1 MDPTRL
7 WAEVELA
14 VEFYDVDSMQVVWH
28 GNYLKYMERARCAL
42 LDKIGYN
49 YREMIASGYAW
60 PVVDV
65 RLKYIKPLVFG
76 QRVRV
81 RATLVD
87 YENRLKI
94 GYLIYD
100 PLAEGRIFEGHSVQM
115 AVEVRTRESCLATP
129 QAALERIERAL
140 RGLGGE

>member
-7 WAEVELA
+7 CAEVDVT
-14 VEFYDVDSMQVVWH
+14 VEFFDVDSMQVVWH
-28 GNYLKYMERARCAL
+28 GNYIKYMERARCAL
-42 LDKIGYN
+42 LDKIGYG
-49 YREMIASGYAW
+49 YRQMVASGYAW

-76 QRVRV
+76 QNVRV

-94 GYLIYD
+94 AYLIRD
-100 PLAEGRIFEGHSVQM
+100 PQGEGKIFEGSSVQM
-115 AVEVRTRESCLATP
+115 AVDAVTGETCFSTPKSTVEHIESLLQRMESA
-129 QAALERIERAL
+129 
-140 RGLGGE
+140 

>member
-7 WAEVELA
+7 WAEVDIT
-14 VEFYDVDSMQVVWH
+14 VEFFDVDSMQVVWH
-28 GNYLKYMERARCAL
+28 GNYLKFMERTRCAL

-65 RLKYIKPLVFG
+65 RLKYIRPLVFG
-76 QRVRV
+76 QSVRV
-81 RATLVD
+81 RATIVD

-94 GYLIYD
+94 AYLIYD
-100 PLAEGRIFEGHSVQM
+100 PLEEGKIFEGHSVQM
-115 AVEVRTRESCLATP
+115 AVDARTGESCFATP
-129 QAALERIERAL
+129 KTAVERIESMLQSMEGA
-140 RGLGGE
+140 

>member
-7 WAEVELA
+7 SAEVDVT
-14 VEFYDVDSMQVVWH
+14 VEFFDVDSMQVVWH
-28 GNYLKYMERARCAL
+28 GHYLKYMERARCAL

-49 YREMIASGYAW
+49 YRAMIASGYAW

-65 RLKYIKPLVFG
+65 RMKYIRPLVFG
-76 QRVRV
+76 QSVRV

-94 GYLIYD
+94 AYLIHD
-100 PLAEGRIFEGHSVQM
+100 PKGEGKIFEGSSVQM
-115 AVEVRTRESCLATP
+115 AVDASTGETCFATP
-129 QAALERIERAL
+129 RSTVEHIEAILQNMERA
-140 RGLGGE
+140 

>member
-7 WAEVELA
+7 WAEVDIT
-14 VEFYDVDSMQVVWH
+14 VEFFDVDSLQVVWH

-65 RLKYIKPLVFG
+65 RMKYVRPLVFG
-76 QRVRV
+76 QSARV
-81 RATLVD
+81 RATMVD

-94 GYLIYD
+94 AYLIYD
-100 PLAEGRIFEGHSVQM
+100 PLGKGKIFEGYSVQM
-115 AVEVRTRESCLATP
+115 AVDAQTGQSCFATP
-129 QAALERIERAL
+129 KTALQRIESMLQSVEGA
-140 RGLGGE
+140 

>member
-7 WAEVELA
+7 WAEVDFT
-14 VEFYDVDSMQVVWH
+14 VEFFDVDSLQVVWH
-28 GNYLKYMERARCAL
+28 GNYVKYMERARCAL

-65 RLKYIKPLVFG
+65 RMKYIKPLVFG
-76 QRVRV
+76 QNVRM
-81 RATLVD
+81 RATMVD

-94 GYLIYD
+94 SYLIYD
-100 PLAEGRIFEGHSVQM
+100 PVSEGKIFEGHSVQM
-115 AVEVRTRESCLATP
+115 AVDARTGESCFATP
-129 QAALERIERAL
+129 AKAVERIEAML
-140 RGLGGE
+140 QSIAAV

>member
-7 WAEVELA
+7 CAEVDVT
-14 VEFYDVDSMQVVWH
+14 VEFFDVDSMQVVWH

-42 LDKIGYN
+42 LDKIGYG
-49 YREMIASGYAW
+49 YRQMLASGYAW

-76 QRVRV
+76 QSVRV

-94 GYLIYD
+94 AYLIHD
-100 PLAEGRIFEGHSVQM
+100 PQGEGKIFEGSSVQM
-115 AVEVRTRESCLATP
+115 AVDAVSGETCFSTPKSTVEHIESLLQKMESA
-129 QAALERIERAL
+129 
-140 RGLGGE
+140 

>member
-49 YREMIASGYAW
+49 YREMIAGGYAW

-115 AVEVRTRESCLATP
+115 AVEVRTGESCLATP
-129 QAALERIERAL
+129 QAALERIESAL

>member
-7 WAEVELA
+7 WAEVDLT
-14 VEFYDVDSMQVVWH
+14 VEFFDVDSMQVVWH

-65 RLKYIKPLVFG
+65 RLKYIRPLVFG
-76 QRVRV
+76 QCVRV

-94 GYLIYD
+94 GYVITD
-100 PLAEGRIFEGHSVQM
+100 PLVEGKIFEGYSVQM
-115 AVEVRTRESCLATP
+115 AVDARTGVSCFTTP
-129 QAALERIERAL
+129 RTAVDRIESLLQNRE
-140 RGLGGE
+140 GE

>member
-7 WAEVELA
+7 WAEVDLA

-49 YREMIASGYAW
+49 YREMMASGYAW

-65 RLKYIKPLVFG
+65 RLKYIRPLVFG

-115 AVEVRTRESCLATP
+115 AVEVRTGESCLATP
-129 QAALERIERAL
+129 RTALERIESAL
-140 RGLGGE
+140 RGLEGG

>member
-1 MDPTRL
+1 MDPSRL
-7 WAEVELA
+7 WAEVELT
-14 VEFYDVDSMQVVWH
+14 VEFFDVDSMQVVWH

-49 YREMIASGYAW
+49 YHQMIASGFAW

-65 RLKYIKPLVFG
+65 RAKYIRPLVFG
-76 QRVRV
+76 QTV
-81 RATLVD
+81 RARANLVD

-100 PLAEGRIFEGHSVQM
+100 PKGEGKIFEGSSVQM
-115 AVEVRTRESCLATP
+115 AVDARTGESCFATP
-129 QAALERIERAL
+129 RAAVERIEAL
-140 RGLGGE
+140 LRSMEGE